1 MRAVKLAVAKSGG
14 CSSGPMK
21 ATFRFRSRTVSVN
34 GLSRFALPANPIRR
48 LLLFRSPAAD
58 RFPER

>member
-1 MRAVKLAVAKSGG
+1 MSAVKPAVAEPGG
-14 CSSGPMK
+14 CSSGPMQ
-21 ATFRFRSRTVSVN
+21 ATFRIRSRIVSVN

-48 LLLFRSPAAD
+48 LLLFRSPAPD